1 MMISEMPPKS
11 KLKLPPIDL
20 GKETLGERL
29 ARLRKE
35 RGYTQVEL
43 AEKIGTIQ
51 VIVSNYERDRLRM
64 HAEMV
69 ARFAKALDVTADV
82 LLGLQKDRARKN
94 GNGRPP
100 KIPRRILR
108 RVEQIEGL
116 PSHHQ
121 RALLKTI
128 DTFLKG
134 AQA

>member
-1 MMISEMPPKS
+1 MMISKMPPKS

-29 ARLRKE
+29 TRLRKE

-69 ARFAKALDVTADV
+69 ARFAKALDVSADI
-82 LLGLQKDRARKN
+82 LLGLQKNGNRKN
-94 GNGRPP
+94 SNGRPR

-116 PSHHQ
+116 SSQHQ